1 MEKFCGNCGS
11 KLEEKTGLCP
21 KCNKKDNKKEL
32 RRQKKTEKKNLK
44 KQKKKAKWA
53 AKTTGQKAA
62 SIILKILVW
71 LFIGIVLNLGIT
83 SIFVYKGVV
92 EVPII
97 NEIFEIFGIEE
108 EYEVPMIDVE
118 KYYGKNSKIIE
129 RTNVKDSEQIYSE
142 AEAFELLTDRGFAD
156 YEITT
161 EYSMEGEYYESVN
174 VSKDSKE
181 KHPIYGVYYFSESGM
196 IWSIAVINDSITASP
211 VTYNVESENS
221 VPVIVSES
229 DYVTGYDSVTN
240 MFYEVEPKETFVKVI
255 TVEKIDS
262 ETLEKLT
269 YEKIEDLRR

>member
-1 MEKFCGNCGS
+1 MEVLGACDELYG
-11 KLEEKTGLCP
+11 
-21 KCNKKDNKKEL
+21 CNNEDN
-32 RRQKKTEKKNLK
+32 
-44 KQKKKAKWA
+44 
-53 AKTTGQKAA
+53 
-62 SIILKILVW
+62 SI
-71 LFIGIVLNLGIT
+71 
-83 SIFVYKGVV
+83 
-92 EVPII
+92 
-97 NEIFEIFGIEE
+97 
-108 EYEVPMIDVE
+108 ME

-229 DYVTGYDSVTN
+229 DYFTGYDSVTN
-240 MFYEVEPKETFVKVI
+240 RFYEVEPKETFVKVI